1 MQEYL
6 KSTDIIDW
14 QHPVVLEQASK
25 LSNIL
30 NDPFEIAKRCF
41 EWVRDEIYHSSD
53 FQMNPVTLKAS
64 EVLEHKTGF
73 CYAKSHLLAAL
84 LRANGIPSGLCY
96 QRLSIDENGPPFC
109 LHGLNAVFLPK
120 IGWYRIDSRGN
131 REDINAQFDPPVE
144 YLAFTV
150 KLKGEVD
157 LPEIW
162 PEPLPIVVKTLSK
175 YHKYY
180 ELLNNLPDIECDMEK
195 LKTASYAR

>member
-6 KSTDIIDW
+6 KSTDIINW
-14 QHPVVLEQASK
+14 QHPIVLEQALK
-25 LSNIL
+25 LSNKL
-30 NDPFEIAKRCF
+30 DDPFEIAKRCF

-73 CYAKSHLLAAL
+73 CYAKSHLLAAF

-120 IGWYRIDSRGN
+120 MGWYRIDARGN
-131 REDINAQFDPPVE
+131 KEDIKAQFDPPVE
-144 YLAFTV
+144 HLAFAV
-150 KLKGEVD
+150 RLKGEAN

-162 PEPLPIVVKTLSK
+162 PEPLPIIVKTLSK
-175 YHKYY
+175 YHKYKDI
-180 ELLNNLPDIECDMEK
+180 LDNLPDIQ
-195 LKTASYAR
+195 LIL